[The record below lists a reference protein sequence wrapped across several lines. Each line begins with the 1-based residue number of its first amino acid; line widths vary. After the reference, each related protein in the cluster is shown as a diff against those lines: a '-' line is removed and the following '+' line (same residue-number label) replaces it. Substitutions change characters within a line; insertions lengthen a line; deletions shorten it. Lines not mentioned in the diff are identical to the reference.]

1 MHYINDFFFHYGKEA
16 LMEMCFVMKSM
27 QNNAMQI

>member
-1 MHYINDFFFHYGKEA
+1 MHYINDFFFYYGKET
-16 LMEMCFVMKSM
+16 LMEMCLVIKSM